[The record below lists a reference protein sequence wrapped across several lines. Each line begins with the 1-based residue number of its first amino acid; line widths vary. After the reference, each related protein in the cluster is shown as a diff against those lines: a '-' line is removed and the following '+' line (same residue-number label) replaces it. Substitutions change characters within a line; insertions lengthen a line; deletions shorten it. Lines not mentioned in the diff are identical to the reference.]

1 MVTKTENTA
10 VVDATLQQDKLS
22 PDNLMVYRTSL
33 ALMKALTDEGVFSE
47 REYRKI
53 CTKLTENHG
62 LSSYSIF
69 AEIA

>member
-1 MVTKTENTA
+1 MVTKTENT
-10 VVDATLQQDKLS
+10 VQENATLQQDKYS

-33 ALMKALTDEGVFSE
+33 ALIKALTDEGVFSE
-47 REYRKI
+47 SEYRKI
-53 CTKLTENHG
+53 CTKLTKNHG